1 MNKLVFALGVA
12 VVFAT
17 GCAGMSGQHG
27 PGGPD
32 EMQKQSG
39 HRGMDGMMSR
49 MDANSDGMIS
59 KEEFMKAHEAMFDQM
74 KGSNGMI
81 SLRDMQMR
89 RQRMMEQPQRMGQDR
104 PMPSM
109 GQGTK

>member
-1 MNKLVFALGVA
+1 MNKLVFAMGVA

-17 GCAGMSGQHG
+17 GCAGMSGQHE
-27 PGGPD
+27 PGGPH
-32 EMQKQSG
+32 EMQAQSG

-49 MDANSDGMIS
+49 MDGNGDGMIS

-81 SLRDMQMR
+81 SLQDMQMR
-89 RQRMMEQPQRMGQDR
+89 RQRMMEQR
-104 PMPSM
+104 
-109 GQGTK
+109 TK